1 MTPTALPRA
10 RPAGRASIIIG
21 EMSSAPTLPKRHGRT
36 VALLGTAQTLAWAST
51 YYLPAMIA
59 APMAAD
65 LGVSIPTVFA
75 AFSAALVVSA
85 LLGPHAGRAIDT
97 WGGRPVLVGT
107 SLVFAAGLAAMAMAS
122 GPIGLFAAWLILGI
136 GMGSG
141 LYEAAFAAL
150 VRLYGADSR
159 AAITGITLVA
169 GFASTVGW
177 PLTSLLEAQFG
188 WRAACLTW
196 AGLHLVLGLPLNWSL
211 PKLNETG
218 SGNPAESPA
227 TDVATATAAGAGTG
241 AAAASGAVAG
251 GLPAGLKVGT
261 EAAPAGPLTSVLLAY
276 VFAAT
281 WFISTAMAA
290 HLPRVLEAAG
300 ATVAIAVAAGALVG
314 PAQVGARLL
323 EYGFLRK
330 VHPLVSASAA
340 ALAHPLGAL
349 MLLLGGAPAAVF
361 AVLHGAGNGIMTIAK
376 GTLPLVLFGPQGY
389 GRRQGLLTLP
399 ARIVQAV
406 SPFAF
411 GVCIDRWGAGALWL
425 TALLS
430 ASAFLA
436 LRLIPRPAAAPRAPA
451 R

>member
-1 MTPTALPRA
+1 MG
-10 RPAGRASIIIG
+10 GRASIIIG
-21 EMSSAPTLPKRHGRT
+21 GMSSAPTLPKRHGRT
-36 VALLGTAQTLAWAST
+36 VALLGSAQTLAWAST

-107 SLVFAAGLAAMAMAS
+107 SLVFAAGLTAMAMAS

-196 AGLHLVLGLPLNWSL
+196 AGLHLILGLPLNWSL
-211 PKLNETG
+211 PKLDEIG
-218 SGNPAESPA
+218 RDDPEESPDA
-227 TDVATATAAGAGTG
+227 DVGTRTG
-241 AAAASGAVAG
+241 AASGAVAVG
-251 GLPAGLKVGT
+251 AHASLKGQT
-261 EAAPAGPLTSVLLAY
+261 EAAPAGPLTSILLAY

-323 EYGFLRK
+323 EYGLLTK

-349 MLLLGGAPAAVF
+349 TLLLGGAPAAVF
-361 AVLHGAGNGIMTIAK
+361 TILHGAGNGIMTIAK

-399 ARIVQAV
+399 ARMIQAL
-406 SPFAF
+406 SPYVF

-436 LRLIPRPAAAPRAPA
+436 LRLIPRA
-451 R
+451 RSAGPPSSAVSER